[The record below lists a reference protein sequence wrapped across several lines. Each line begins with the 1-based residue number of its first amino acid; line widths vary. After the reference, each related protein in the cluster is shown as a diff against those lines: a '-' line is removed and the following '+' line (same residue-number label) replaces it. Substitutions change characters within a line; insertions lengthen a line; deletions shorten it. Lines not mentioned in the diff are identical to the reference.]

1 MSQACTSSHT
11 AFSTAQLGKFTTVK
25 MEDIRLLTSKQQDD
39 LPPASKACILISTYT
54 MMGFTGCVHGAWRP
68 ALGMRGVP
76 YVIGPCSHVIGP
88 CSQPTESPIRGSDEA
103 NL

>member
-1 MSQACTSSHT
+1 M
-11 AFSTAQLGKFTTVK
+11 K

>member
-1 MSQACTSSHT
+1 M
-11 AFSTAQLGKFTTVK
+11 K

-76 YVIGPCSHVIGP
+76 YVIGPCS
-88 CSQPTESPIRGSDEA
+88 QPTESPIRGSDEA